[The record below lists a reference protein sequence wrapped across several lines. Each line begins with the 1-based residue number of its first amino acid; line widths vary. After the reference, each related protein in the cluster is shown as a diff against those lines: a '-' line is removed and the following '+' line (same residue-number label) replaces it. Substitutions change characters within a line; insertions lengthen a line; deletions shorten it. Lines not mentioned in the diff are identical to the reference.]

1 MDQEPVKRLED
12 YLGLLRAVVFCT
24 EDLQLIKGSPKGRRR
39 FMDLLL
45 AQTEPTYLH
54 SLQQY
59 VRLLRSR
66 NALLKQARVD
76 AGSLEAFT
84 SQLVLHGQSLI
95 DARVRLIPRLAPLA
109 QAAYRRIAPDAE
121 TLSMEY
127 APSAREDFAS
137 ELRRVAI
144 REKMVKSTLIGPHR
158 DDCLFKL
165 NNQFVCD
172 YGSEGQKRSVAI
184 ALKMAHAELLTH
196 QMGVPPILLID
207 DVMGELDRQRRSGLL
222 PSGTCSSCQWS
233 GVHDCMGRKLATRTG
248 SASLSLACAKRT
260 AFQRSLM
267 ERALRLPNRFIHGS
281 FSLCP
286 RACYFH
292 QVVWSP
298 FWRQR
303 AFTLIELLVV
313 IAIIAILAGMLL
325 PALSKA
331 KQKGQRIACLNS
343 LRQIGLFMQLYTDD
357 NQDTFPP
364 HRNNGMTST
373 AQVLTNWWGTTII
386 PDGNLTNLFHCH
398 SLKSRRQ
405 DLNVQWEWAFDAHK
419 VGYGYNAYFL
429 GIHPYG
435 GGTVKIK
442 GIDVSSKPNF
452 KRSNVR
458 SPSNN
463 LVVGDSMP
471 KPDGAWSSSLWWP
484 TPASAR
490 GMPLRGST
498 RIDMREVAM

>member
-1 MDQEPVKRLED
+1 MHLSYLRLRDFRNYQQADQAFEPGFHLLLGQNAQGKTNILEAIYLLATLRSFRGVGASQMVRHGAKGLFVGAELRGQKRCRIRYYWSSQQRRLTVDQEPVKRLEE

-84 SQLVLHGQSLI
+84 SQLVLHGQRLI

-184 ALKMAHAELLTH
+184 ALKMAQAELLTH

-222 PSGTCSSCQWS
+222 P
-233 GVHDCMGRKLATRTG
+233 L
-248 SASLSLACAKRT
+248 L
-260 AFQRSLM
+260 
-267 ERALRLPNRFIHGS
+267 ERAHHANGQVFMTCTEENWPRELGRRLYRWHVQSG
-281 FSLCP
+281 
-286 RACYFH
+286 
-292 QVVWSP
+292 Q
-298 FWRQR
+298 
-303 AFTLIELLVV
+303 
-313 IAIIAILAGMLL
+313 
-325 PALSKA
+325 LSK
-331 KQKGQRIACLNS
+331 G
-343 LRQIGLFMQLYTDD
+343 
-357 NQDTFPP
+357 
-364 HRNNGMTST
+364 H
-373 AQVLTNWWGTTII
+373 
-386 PDGNLTNLFHCH
+386 
-398 SLKSRRQ
+398 
-405 DLNVQWEWAFDAHK
+405 
-419 VGYGYNAYFL
+419 
-429 GIHPYG
+429 
-435 GGTVKIK
+435 
-442 GIDVSSKPNF
+442 
-452 KRSNVR
+452 
-458 SPSNN
+458 
-463 LVVGDSMP
+463 
-471 KPDGAWSSSLWWP
+471 
-484 TPASAR
+484 
-490 GMPLRGST
+490 
-498 RIDMREVAM
+498 